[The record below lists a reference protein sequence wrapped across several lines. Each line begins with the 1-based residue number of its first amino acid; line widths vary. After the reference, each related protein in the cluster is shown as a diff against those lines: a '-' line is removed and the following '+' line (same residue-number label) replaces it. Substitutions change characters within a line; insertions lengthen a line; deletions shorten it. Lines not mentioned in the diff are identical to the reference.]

1 MRINELSNSENIAI
15 ASQTDVDAGYN
26 TEERAEIKK
35 VPNFLAKCFEL
46 VSVSAFSLCLL
57 LIYSCRILLI
67 TLP

>member
-26 TEERAEIKK
+26 TEERVEIKK

-46 VSVSAFSLCLL
+46 VSVSAIILCLL
-57 LIYSCRILLI
+57 FNSCAESF
-67 TLP
+67 